1 VQNFIDRQKSWK
13 MAGGRRNKQ
22 NLAQK
27 VAKQFSDSKAKSQ
40 ASEDEDSED
49 EEVPAVK
56 AVNKMASLQM
66 YSSSEEEDE
75 EEEEAEAEIEE
86 GEPTNISIEGAEG
99 NNDVTMAEKEKGL
112 GDEKAP
118 TSEKNKKKKNNKKK
132 KGKSRAKNN
141 SNNKGSPACQE
152 TSEVEDEAATNYN
165 HLVGREVEVVGTSRA
180 ELNGKRGKVID
191 FNVNKQR
198 YNVELNHLP
207 IIIALKRENIVDAFE
222 IDRYVCVCLCM
233 YCPLPHIYALSFIFI
248 FSLYLSLALI

>member
-1 VQNFIDRQKSWK
+1 
-13 MAGGRRNKQ
+13 
-22 NLAQK
+22 
-27 VAKQFSDSKAKSQ
+27 
-40 ASEDEDSED
+40 
-49 EEVPAVK
+49 
-56 AVNKMASLQM
+56 
-66 YSSSEEEDE
+66 
-75 EEEEAEAEIEE
+75 
-86 GEPTNISIEGAEG
+86 
-99 NNDVTMAEKEKGL
+99 MAEKEKGL

-118 TSEKNKKKKNNKKK
+118 SSEKAKKKKNNKKK

-152 TSEVEDEAATNYN
+152 SEEDADEAATNYN

-222 IDRYVCVCLCM
+222 IDRYVCVYVYIATLPPYTHIFLHVHLLSLSHSLSRFKTYFQFHC
-233 YCPLPHIYALSFIFI
+233 YFILPHISQHIIHIFLQ
-248 FSLYLSLALI
+248 SCLESEKRRNGRR